1 MKTEHI
7 LLIAGAVGIGYLLA
21 RKKAEA
27 QTQAQVQASV
37 IPPVA
42 RIAQIPTED
51 EEYFDYV
58 PVGWGWGG
66 PGWFGG
72 GLRGGRGGGGH
83 HHGGGGHHGGHH

>member
-7 LLIAGAVGIGYLLA
+7 LLLAGAIGIGYLIA
-21 RKKAEA
+21 KKKAAET
-27 QTQAQVQASV
+27 TQAQTQASV
-37 IPPVA
+37 IPPQV
-42 RIAQIPTED
+42 RVAQIPSED

-72 GLRGGRGGGGH
+72 GRRGGGGH
-83 HHGGGGHHGGHH
+83 GGHHHGGGHHGGHH